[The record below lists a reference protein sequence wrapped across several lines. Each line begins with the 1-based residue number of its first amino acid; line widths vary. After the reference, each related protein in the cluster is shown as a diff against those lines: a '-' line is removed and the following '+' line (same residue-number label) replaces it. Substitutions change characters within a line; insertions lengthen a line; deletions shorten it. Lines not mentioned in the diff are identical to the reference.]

1 MNYKYGHFNADGTEF
16 IVTRPDTPRAF
27 DNFLFNECAMAN
39 AEQTGIGWFDYQIGG
54 TEGVQLYTGIGRI
67 CDFDVFGRDHLMSR
81 IIYVRDNETGEYWT
95 VNWEPVKTAYESYEC
110 RQGLGYTVIRNVT
123 NGIAATFTVFV
134 PTGKVPAEC
143 WKLSFENVS
152 GRARDISVF
161 CYNQYQFKFKW
172 GFDSYGDM
180 IYRTV
185 HLDSERN
192 AIVAS
197 KHPFIKPH
205 NHLTAFFTSDEKIDA
220 FDGSREAFVGRYG
233 SLAAPDAVLAGNCT
247 NTEGSADATI
257 GAAQYNYK
265 LAAGDKKDIEIM
277 VGIVDCPCEI
287 DEFKAQYIGKLDE
300 KLEEVKAYF
309 AQVIGKN
316 KATTPDEHFDRLI
329 NVWAKQANL
338 YGAAWGRWGYNGYR
352 DIVQQGL
359 GCAAQLPE
367 RSREILIEAFQRQYS
382 NGLAVR
388 GWNPIDEKAYS
399 DSAMWLVFTLI
410 AYLRETADFDLLKQ
424 EVPFYDGG
432 SATVRE
438 HIDRALSFLEG
449 NKGADDLLLI
459 KFGDWNDSLTGTG
472 KEGRGE
478 SVWLSI
484 AYVEA
489 LTEMAALAD
498 YLGETEAKADYEAR
512 CAAIKKAINE
522 NAWDGDRYIRCI
534 DDYGKKV
541 GAAGAKAA
549 EIFFEPQCWSLISGV
564 AEGERVEKVIETC
577 DRLLSS
583 KYGYL
588 LLAPCFREFDPG
600 IGRISSMEPGIA
612 ENGTIYSHLNIWMIL
627 GLLRNGK
634 ANLAYE
640 LFKKVSPGYLVS
652 EDDNKDNNPP
662 FMYANCYF
670 GPDHKNSA
678 FTMEFT
684 WITGSV
690 AWFTTVLLNEML
702 GIKPDFGGIVI
713 DPCLPSEFKNCSVK
727 RVFRGAEYNITI
739 ENPKGLEKGNV
750 TVVVDGAPIEGTR
763 LPVFEGGSHDVK
775 VTVA

>member
-1 MNYKYGHFNADGTEF
+1 MDYKYGHFNSDGTEF
-16 IVTRPDTPRAF
+16 IVTRPDCPRAF
-27 DNFLFNECAMAN
+27 DNFLFNECSQAN
-39 AEQTGIGWFDYQIGG
+39 VEQTGIGWFDYQIGDK
-54 TEGVQLYTGIGRI
+54 EAVQLYTGIGRI

-81 IIYVRDNETGEYWT
+81 LIYIRDNETGEFWT
-95 VNWEPVKTAYESYEC
+95 LNWEPIKAKYEKYEC
-110 RQGLGYTVIRNVT
+110 VQGLGYSIIRNQT
-123 NGIAATFTVFV
+123 NGIAAEMTVFLPV
-134 PTGKVPAEC
+134 GPVPAEL

-152 GRARDISVF
+152 GRERDISVF
-161 CYNQYQFKFKW
+161 CYNQYQFSFKW

-180 IYRTV
+180 IYRSV
-185 HLDSERN
+185 VFDKENN
-192 AIVAS
+192 AIVAT

-205 NHLTAFFTSDEKIDA
+205 NHLTAFFASDEKIAA
-220 FDGSREAFVGRYG
+220 FDGSRAAFVGRYG
-233 SLAAPDAVLAGNCT
+233 SLAAPDAVAAGSCT
-247 NTEGSADATI
+247 NTEGSAEATV

-265 LAAGDKKDIEIM
+265 LASGEKKNVEIVVGVVDSPAEVKAFKDK
-277 VGIVDCPCEI
+277 
-287 DEFKAQYIGKLDE
+287 YIGKLDS
-300 KLEEVKAYF
+300 LLAEVKAYF
-309 AQVIGKN
+309 ASVIGKN

-359 GCAAQLPE
+359 GCAAQTPA
-367 RSREILIEAFQRQYS
+367 RTREILVEALKRQYS
-382 NGLAVR
+382 SGLAVR

-410 AYLRETADFDLLKQ
+410 AYLRETGDFGLLKE

-432 SATVRE
+432 SATVRG
-438 HIDRALSFLEG
+438 HIDRALNFLES
-449 NKGADDLLLI
+449 NKGADRLLLI

-489 LTEMAALAD
+489 LTEMAALANFLGKKDAEAD
-498 YLGETEAKADYEAR
+498 YLARMEDMKAV
-512 CAAIKKAINE
+512 INE
-522 NAWDGDRYIRCI
+522 KAWDGDRYIRCI

-549 EIFFEPQCWSLISGV
+549 EIFMEPQCWSLISGV
-564 AEGERVEKVIETC
+564 ATGERAEQVIRTC
-577 DRLLSS
+577 DRLLGS

-627 GLLRNGK
+627 GLLRIGK
-634 ANLAYE
+634 GNLAYE

-652 EDDNKDNNPP
+652 ADDNKDNNPP

-678 FTMEFT
+678 YITEFT

-702 GIKPDFGGIVI
+702 GVKPDFGGIVI
-713 DPCLPSEFKNCSVK
+713 DPCLPAEFKHCTVK
-727 RVFRGAEYNITI
+727 RVYRGAEYDITI
-739 ENPKGLEKGNV
+739 ENPKGLEKGAVSV
-750 TVVVDGAPIEGTR
+750 TVDGEAIEGAR
-763 LPVFEGGSHDVK
+763 LPLFEGGRHEVK
-775 VTVA
+775 VTIS

>member
-1 MNYKYGHFNADGTEF
+1 MDYKYGHFNNDGTEF
-16 IVTRPDTPRAF
+16 IITRPDCPRAF
-27 DNFLFNECAMAN
+27 DNFLFNECSQAN
-39 AEQTGIGWFDYQIGG
+39 VEQTGVGWFDYQVDEKEAI
-54 TEGVQLYTGIGRI
+54 QLYTGIGRI

-81 IIYVRDNETGEYWT
+81 LIYVRDNETGEFWT
-95 VNWEPVKTAYESYEC
+95 VNWEPVKAKYEKFEC
-110 RQGLGYTVIRNVT
+110 VQGLGYSIIRNQT
-123 NGIAATFTVFV
+123 NGIAAEMTVFL
-134 PTGKVPAEC
+134 PAGPVAAEL
-143 WKLSFENVS
+143 WQLSFENVS
-152 GRARDISVF
+152 GRPRDISVF
-161 CYNQYQFKFKW
+161 CYNQYQFSFKW

-180 IYRTV
+180 IYRSV
-185 HLDSERN
+185 SFDKENN
-192 AIVAS
+192 AIVAT

-205 NHLTAFFTSDEKIDA
+205 NHLTAFFASDEPIAA
-220 FDGSREAFVGRYG
+220 FDGSRAAFVGRYG
-233 SLAAPDAVLAGNCT
+233 SLAAPDAVIAGGCT
-247 NTEGSADATI
+247 NTEGSAEATI
-257 GAAQYNYK
+257 GAAQYNFK
-265 LAAGDKKDIEIM
+265 FAAGDKKRIEVV
-277 VGIVDCPCEI
+277 VGVVDDASEVGA
-287 DEFKAQYIGKLDE
+287 FKAKFIGRTDAMLA
-300 KLEEVKAYF
+300 EVKAHF
-309 AQVIGKN
+309 AALIGKN
-316 KATTPDEHFDRLI
+316 KATTPDEQFDRLI

-359 GCAAQLPE
+359 GCAAQIPA
-367 RSREILIEAFQRQYS
+367 RTREILVEALKRQYS
-382 NGLAVR
+382 SGLAVR

-410 AYLRETADFDLLKQ
+410 AYLRETGDFDLLKQ

-438 HIDRALSFLEG
+438 HIDRALTFLEN
-449 NKGADDLLLI
+449 NKGADRLLLI

-489 LTEMAALAD
+489 LTEMAALAH
-498 YLGETEAKADYEAR
+498 YLGEADAEADYLAR
-512 CAAIKKAINE
+512 MEDIKAVINDK
-522 NAWDGDRYIRCI
+522 AWDGDRYIRCI

-549 EIFFEPQCWSLISGV
+549 EIFMEPQCWSLISGV
-564 AEGERVEKVIETC
+564 ATGERAEQVIRTC
-577 DRLLSS
+577 DRLLGS

-627 GLLRNGK
+627 GLLRIGK
-634 ANLAYE
+634 GNLAYE

-678 FTMEFT
+678 YITEFS

-702 GIKPDFGGIVI
+702 GVKPDFGGIVI
-713 DPCLPSEFKNCSVK
+713 DPCLPSEFKSCTVK
-727 RVFRGAEYNITI
+727 RVFRGAEYNISI
-739 ENPKGLEKGNV
+739 ENPKGLEKGAV
-750 TVVVDGAPIEGTR
+750 SIVVDGEAIYDNR
-763 LPVFEGGSHDVK
+763 LPLFEDGKHEVK
-775 VTVA
+775 VTIS